1 MVIPIPMR
9 GKSPDKGRGGPIR
22 NDAVL
27 SKQKIE
33 WMPSIHP
40 DMTDGVR
47 LPNWE
52 SKRER
57 VSGPSDRIVRF
68 EKASRAIAQ
77 AIVRNRTSE
86 QGGSGTPIVVEGN
99 KDEQTLR
106 ALGFTGLI
114 EKVNRGWDR
123 SRLVAYLHS
132 EYCQRQTPDGSPSVI
147 LLMDWDRTGG
157 RIQASLR
164 DRLMAMDS
172 PVDEDL
178 RNTLLRVMKPEGRTV
193 ESLMPYVPS
202 LEPMVQRLVSENG

>member
-1 MVIPIPMR
+1 M
-9 GKSPDKGRGGPIR
+9 S
-22 NDAVL
+22 
-27 SKQKIE
+27 
-33 WMPSIHP
+33 
-40 DMTDGVR
+40 DGVR
-47 LPNWE
+47 LPDWE

-57 VSGPSDRIVRF
+57 IEGPADRVVRF

-77 AIVRNRTSE
+77 AIIRNRTAD
-86 QGGSGTPIVVEGN
+86 QGGSGIPIVVEGN

-106 ALGFTGLI
+106 AMGFTGPI

-132 EYCQRQTPDGSPSVI
+132 EYCLHQTSDDSPSLI

-178 RNTLLRVMKPEGRTV
+178 RNTLLRTMKPEGRTV
-193 ESLMPYVPS
+193 ESLLPHVLS
-202 LEPMVQRLVSENG
+202 LEPLVQRLLLEIG